1 MAGGVLSEGEGVL
14 SEGEGV
20 LSEGE
25 GVLSE
30 GEGVLSEG
38 EGVLSEGKGALN
50 EGEGVLSEGRRE
62 RGRER
67 EGEGEGAAL
76 LVESFEEHSITVGS
90 SSAVS
95 PPTQRSPAILRYLQE
110 IRTLC
115 HNSSAC
121 GVWCTG
127 IRR

>member
-30 GEGVLSEG
+30 GR
-38 EGVLSEGKGALN
+38 K
-50 EGEGVLSEGRRE
+50 
-62 RGRER
+62 RGR
-67 EGEGEGAAL
+67 EGEGEGEGTAL
-76 LVESFEEHSITVGS
+76 LVEPFEEHSITVGS

-95 PPTQRSPAILRYLQE
+95 PPMQWSPAILRYLQE

-115 HNSSAC
+115 HSSSAC

-127 IRR
+127 IHR